1 MLDRIKSLAFGSILT
16 EGLSLGIVVIDR
28 DYRIILWNNWMQ
40 RNTGVREG
48 DILGQNLF
56 QRYPDIRDS
65 GKHEYIIDCVENRK
79 PVFLSPFFHDYLI
92 PIEIV
97 KGSETIKMYQNVKIY
112 PVFDAEETLG
122 AVIVI
127 EDMTEQIHQ
136 EREILKLNHILRAI
150 RDVNQLIARTESEEE
165 LLKGACEIMVHGTD
179 YSFAWIGFVEEG
191 HLRPVCHAGIDDK
204 IFADLKARWDD
215 FEHKLDAS
223 SEVIK
228 TGKTQVFNHIQ
239 KDHPCRLWWESANIS
254 GFLSVCSLP
263 LEAYGSVVGTLTLYS
278 EKPNFFY
285 GEELEL
291 LEEVTGDISFAIE
304 SLRERQKRQQAE
316 EMLHK
321 ALQESQWR
329 QTEISALL
337 EGSRAVL
344 EHRGLPDAARAIFD
358 SCKNLIG
365 ATGGYIALLSADE
378 TENEVLLLDT
388 GGFSCYVDPS
398 LSMPIRGLRGEVY
411 SAGQVMYEN
420 NFSESKWPQYMP
432 EGHVE
437 LDNVLFAPLTI
448 EGRVAGLMG
457 LANKPGEFN
466 ENDAQLAS
474 AFSEFAAIA
483 LRNSQAL
490 ESLED
495 SEQRFRS
502 VVQTANDA
510 IVAIDSLGEIVFW
523 SLGAETAFGYSVD
536 EAMGKPITFVM
547 PERFHKAH
555 RRGMDR
561 VLSTGKSDIIGKRVE
576 VVGLRKDGS
585 EFPIELSLALWKAKD
600 ETFFTAIMRDI
611 TDRKEEEARR
621 VAEQE
626 RERHRV
632 LSMRSDR
639 LRSLGEMAAGIAH
652 ELNQPLQGVRGMAER
667 LLISLD
673 REWELTEETIRD
685 RAGTIIEQAD
695 RMVNIIE
702 HVRIFAR
709 ESGKPELRPV
719 KVNDVVRAGMD
730 LLGTQLR
737 SRGIQLDRELME
749 SLPVISANPFSLEE
763 VVINL
768 LINARDAVEEQMKTG
783 SVSTPPRIL
792 LRTLLDQTGESEW
805 VKIEVID
812 NGIGIPEDIVEYV
825 FDPFFTTKGPDR
837 GTGLG
842 LSISRSIVEG
852 FGGTIYINS
861 TFGSGTTATISLPVE
876 QSRSQEE
883 Q

>member
-1 MLDRIKSLAFGSILT
+1 MLEKIKSLAFGSILT

-28 DYRIILWNNWMQ
+28 DYRIILWNSWMQ

-65 GKHEYIIDCVENRK
+65 GKHKYITDCVENRK
-79 PVFLSPFFHDYLI
+79 PVFLSPLFHDYLI

-97 KGSETIKMYQNVKIY
+97 KGGETIRMYQNVKIY
-112 PVFDAEETLG
+112 PAFDAEETLG

-136 EREILKLNHILRAI
+136 EREILELNRILRAI
-150 RDVNQLIARTESEEE
+150 RNVNQLIARTESEEE
-165 LLKGACEIMVHGTD
+165 FLKEVCEMLIHGTN

-191 HLRPVCHAGIDDK
+191 HLRPVYYAGIDDK
-204 IFADLKARWDD
+204 IFADLKGRWDD
-215 FEHKLDAS
+215 FEHRLDAS

-228 TGKTQVFNHIQ
+228 TGKTQGFNHIQ
-239 KDHPCRLWWESANIS
+239 KDHPCRSWWEFANIS
-254 GFLSVCSLP
+254 GSQSVCSLP
-263 LEAYGSVVGTLTLYS
+263 LKAYGNVVGTLTLYS
-278 EKPNFFY
+278 EKANFFY

-316 EMLHK
+316 EMLHNT
-321 ALQESQWR
+321 LEESQRR
-329 QTEISALL
+329 QAEISALL

-344 EHRGLPDAARAIFD
+344 EHRELPDAAQTIFD

-365 ATGGYIALLSADE
+365 ATGGYIALLSTDE

-388 GGFSCYVDPS
+388 GGFSCHVDPS
-398 LSMPIRGLRGEVY
+398 LPMPIRGLRGEVY
-411 SAGQVMYEN
+411 STGQVIYEN
-420 NFSESKWPQYMP
+420 SFSESKWTQYMP
-432 EGHVE
+432 EGHIE

-457 LANKPGEFN
+457 LGNKPGGFN

-483 LRNSQAL
+483 LRNSRAL

-502 VVQTANDA
+502 VVRTANDA
-510 IVAIDSLGEIVFW
+510 IVSIDSRGEIVFW
-523 SLGAETAFGYSVD
+523 SLGAETAFGYSFD
-536 EAMGKPITFVM
+536 EAIGKPITLVM

-611 TDRKEEEARR
+611 TDRKVEEARR
-621 VAEQE
+621 ATEQE

-673 REWELTEETIRD
+673 RGWELTEETIRD
-685 RAGTIIEQAD
+685 RAGTIVEQAD

-702 HVRIFAR
+702 HIRIFAR

-749 SLPVISANPFSLEE
+749 SLPIISANPFSLEE

-768 LINARDAVEEQMKTG
+768 LINARDAVEEQMKAG

-792 LRTLLDQTGESEW
+792 LRTLLDQTGESER
-805 VKIEVID
+805 VKIEVTD
-812 NGIGIPEDIVEYV
+812 NGIGIPEDIAEYV

-861 TFGSGTTATISLPVE
+861 TPGSGTTATISLPIE

>member
-1 MLDRIKSLAFGSILT
+1 VLEKIKSLAFGSILT

-48 DILGQNLF
+48 DIIGQNLF

-65 GKHEYIIDCVENRK
+65 GKHKYITDCVENRK

-92 PIEIV
+92 PIEMV
-97 KGSETIKMYQNVKIY
+97 KGNETIRMYQNVKIY

-122 AVIVI
+122 AVII
-127 EDMTEQIHQ
+127 IKDMTEQIHQ
-136 EREILKLNHILRAI
+136 EREILELNRILRAI

-165 LLKGACEIMVHGTD
+165 LLTGACQMLAHGTN
-179 YSFAWIGFVEEG
+179 YPFVWIGFVQEG
-191 HLRPVCHAGIDDK
+191 HLRPAYHAGIDDK
-204 IFADLKARWDD
+204 IFADLKGRWDD
-215 FEHKLDAS
+215 FDHRLDAS

-228 TGKTQVFNHIQ
+228 TGKTQVFNHVQ

-254 GFLSVCSLP
+254 GFQSVGSLP
-263 LEAYGSVVGTLTLYS
+263 LKAYGSVVGTLTLYS

-344 EHRGLPDAARAIFD
+344 EYRGLPDAARAIFD

-388 GGFSCYVDPS
+388 GGFPCHVDPS
-398 LSMPIRGLRGEVY
+398 LPMPIRGLRGEVY
-411 SAGQVMYEN
+411 GAGQVMYEN

-448 EGRVAGLMG
+448 EGQVAGLMG
-457 LANKPGEFN
+457 LANKPGGFN
-466 ENDAQLAS
+466 EDDAQLAS

-483 LRNSQAL
+483 LRNSRAL

-510 IVAIDSLGEIVFW
+510 IVAIDSLGRIVFW

-536 EAMGKPITFVM
+536 EAKGKPVTLIM

-555 RRGMDR
+555 GRGMDR

-621 VAEQE
+621 AAEQE
-626 RERHRV
+626 QEGHRV

-673 REWELTEETIRD
+673 RGWELTEETIRD

-702 HVRIFAR
+702 HIRIFAR
-709 ESGKPELRPV
+709 ESGKPELRSV
-719 KVNDVVRAGMD
+719 RVNDVVRAGMD

-768 LINARDAVEEQMKTG
+768 LINARDAVEEQMKSG

-792 LRTLLDQTGESEW
+792 LRTLLDQTGESER

-812 NGIGIPEDIVEYV
+812 NGIGIPEDKVEYV

>member
-1 MLDRIKSLAFGSILT
+1 M
-16 EGLSLGIVVIDR
+16 
-28 DYRIILWNNWMQ
+28 
-40 RNTGVREG
+40 
-48 DILGQNLF
+48 
-56 QRYPDIRDS
+56 
-65 GKHEYIIDCVENRK
+65 
-79 PVFLSPFFHDYLI
+79 
-92 PIEIV
+92 
-97 KGSETIKMYQNVKIY
+97 
-112 PVFDAEETLG
+112 
-122 AVIVI
+122 
-127 EDMTEQIHQ
+127 
-136 EREILKLNHILRAI
+136 
-150 RDVNQLIARTESEEE
+150 
-165 LLKGACEIMVHGTD
+165 
-179 YSFAWIGFVEEG
+179 
-191 HLRPVCHAGIDDK
+191 
-204 IFADLKARWDD
+204 
-215 FEHKLDAS
+215 
-223 SEVIK
+223 
-228 TGKTQVFNHIQ
+228 
-239 KDHPCRLWWESANIS
+239 
-254 GFLSVCSLP
+254 
-263 LEAYGSVVGTLTLYS
+263 
-278 EKPNFFY
+278 
-285 GEELEL
+285 
-291 LEEVTGDISFAIE
+291 
-304 SLRERQKRQQAE
+304 
-316 EMLHK
+316 
-321 ALQESQWR
+321 
-329 QTEISALL
+329 
-337 EGSRAVL
+337 
-344 EHRGLPDAARAIFD
+344 
-358 SCKNLIG
+358 
-365 ATGGYIALLSADE
+365 
-378 TENEVLLLDT
+378 
-388 GGFSCYVDPS
+388 
-398 LSMPIRGLRGEVY
+398 
-411 SAGQVMYEN
+411 
-420 NFSESKWPQYMP
+420 
-432 EGHVE
+432 
-437 LDNVLFAPLTI
+437 I

-457 LANKPGEFN
+457 LANKPGGFN

-483 LRNSQAL
+483 LRNSRAL

-510 IVAIDSLGEIVFW
+510 IVTIDSLGRIIFW

-536 EAMGKPITFVM
+536 EAMGKPITIVM
-547 PERFHKAH
+547 PERFHKDH

-561 VLSTGKSDIIGKRVE
+561 MLSTGSPISIGTGTDSGRRVE

-621 VAEQE
+621 ASEQE

-673 REWELTEETIRD
+673 RGWELTEETIRD

-702 HVRIFAR
+702 HIRIFAR

-719 KVNDVVRAGMD
+719 KVNDVVRACVD

-768 LINARDAVEEQMKTG
+768 LINARDAVEEQMKAG
-783 SVSTPPRIL
+783 SVSAPPRIL
-792 LRTLLDQTGESEW
+792 LRTLLDQTGESERA
-805 VKIEVID
+805 KIEVID
-812 NGIGIPEDIVEYV
+812 NGIGIPEDKVEYV

-852 FGGTIYINS
+852 FGGTISIDS
-861 TFGSGTTATISLPVE
+861 TPGSGTTATISLPVE
-876 QSRSQEE
+876 QSRS
-883 Q
+883 